1 MGLVW
6 VSYLHQSW
14 VILVQIG
21 VYLHQSLPR
30 DCRLVFICTRVDW
43 ETADWCLQP
52 DKTAASAICTKLTL
66 SSGTFAHHPI
76 WWEFVLRASKS
87 NLFFQDFVES
97 TWITRHIGLGL
108 VCGVSQSISQSGLNI
123 DSDSAGRLPWVL
135 LPLCLVQPKKEKTLW
150 YQQIWTHIFSGPCTA
165 NNFCWFGRK
174 DYIQMKQYLEPTYL
188 WTVSIIA

>member
-1 MGLVW
+1 MGRVW

-14 VILVQIG
+14 VRLVQIG

-66 SSGTFAHHPI
+66 SSGTFALHPI

-135 LPLCLVQPKKEKTLW
+135 LTLCLVQPKKEKTANKYENTYFQDHVRPIIFVDLGERITFRW
-150 YQQIWTHIFSGPCTA
+150 SSTWNQHIYGQCP
-165 NNFCWFGRK
+165 
-174 DYIQMKQYLEPTYL
+174 
-188 WTVSIIA
+188 